1 MPSLE
6 KRTEPVHDTIMT
18 EQSPSSLDTALD
30 AKNIQNICNTNQVSL
45 DKGKMLA
52 Q

>member
-6 KRTEPVHDTIMT
+6 KRTEPIQDTIMT

-30 AKNIQNICNTNQVSL
+30 EKNIQNICNTNQVSL
-45 DKGKMLA
+45 DKGKMLT